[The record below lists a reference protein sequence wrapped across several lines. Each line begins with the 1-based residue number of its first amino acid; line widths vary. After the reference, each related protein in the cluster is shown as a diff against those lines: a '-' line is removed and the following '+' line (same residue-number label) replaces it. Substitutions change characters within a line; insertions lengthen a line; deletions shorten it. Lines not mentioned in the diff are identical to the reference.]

1 LIIITVKNQPS
12 LGSFFFPGPPFG
24 STVPREPNKLKLACE
39 EYRLFE
45 LAVLVMGEA
54 V

>member
-1 LIIITVKNQPS
+1 
-12 LGSFFFPGPPFG
+12 
-24 STVPREPNKLKLACE
+24 VPREPNKLKLACE